1 MAIEPGTKLGRYEI
15 RSTVGE
21 GGMGKVY
28 LAQDTKLN
36 RKVALKVLPP
46 ELASHRDR
54 MERFVRE
61 AKAAAALNH
70 PKIATIHG
78 LGVLLR
84 SRNTAAAIESIGVL
98 PFENRSNDA
107 DTEYLSDGLTESLIY
122 RLSQLPNL
130 KVSPTSSVMRYKG
143 KAMDMKTIPGE
154 LGVSAVLAGR
164 IAQRGESLTISVELV
179 DVRNNK
185 LLWG

>member
-1 MAIEPGTKLGRYEI
+1 
-15 RSTVGE
+15 
-21 GGMGKVY
+21 MGKVY

-130 KVSPTSSVMRYKG
+130 KVSPTSSVMR
-143 KAMDMKTIPGE
+143 
-154 LGVSAVLAGR
+154 
-164 IAQRGESLTISVELV
+164 
-179 DVRNNK
+179 
-185 LLWG
+185 